1 MGKENAMP
9 MRRDDLM
16 PLPTDSPPI
25 IMPGPPGGGM
35 PGPAGGGLNGG
46 MYNGG
51 PYNGPGAG
59 QTSLPVLDGMNLGRE
74 KLPEW
79 TPAIWARIDE
89 AAVWEIDRSSVAAQF
104 LPKVPS
110 LTPSVRTVPANR
122 IDDNEQGEL
131 SIDQTRVLALLEESQ
146 LFFLSKEQYYEEEAI
161 GTAATLASR
170 AANRL
175 ARAMD
180 KAIFQGQKP
189 DQNPG
194 QNPSQNPSLI
204 SVAAEQHTVTVRR
217 LDPPVPGVVYG
228 ENVFGAVA
236 EAYGF
241 LQGLN
246 LYGPYALVLPPEK
259 YADAHAPLRTTLI
272 MPADRIR
279 PLMTAGFYASGTLP
293 ANQGVMVSLGGTVDV
308 AIAVHGA
315 TAFTLV
321 DSDETRRFRIY
332 ERFTVRI
339 KVPESLVL
347 LDFE

>member
-1 MGKENAMP
+1 M
-9 MRRDDLM
+9 
-16 PLPTDSPPI
+16 LP
-25 IMPGPPGGGM
+25 
-35 PGPAGGGLNGG
+35 
-46 MYNGG
+46 
-51 PYNGPGAG
+51 
-59 QTSLPVLDGMNLGRE
+59 
-74 KLPEW
+74 
-79 TPAIWARIDE
+79 
-89 AAVWEIDRSSVAAQF
+89 
-104 LPKVPS
+104 
-110 LTPSVRTVPANR
+110 
-122 IDDNEQGEL
+122 
-131 SIDQTRVLALLEESQ
+131 LLEESQ

-180 KAIFQGQKP
+180 AAIFQG
-189 DQNPG
+189 G
-194 QNPSQNPSLI
+194 QNPSLI
-204 SVAAEQHTVTVRR
+204 SVAADQHTVTVPP
-217 LDPPVPGVVYG
+217 LDSKKPGVYG
-228 ENVFGAVA
+228 ENMFAAVA
-236 EAYGF
+236 EAFAF

-293 ANQGVMVSLGGTVDV
+293 EDEGVMVSLGGTVDV

-321 DSDETRRFRIY
+321 ESDETRRFRIY

-347 LDFE
+347 LAFK

>member
-1 MGKENAMP
+1 
-9 MRRDDLM
+9 
-16 PLPTDSPPI
+16 
-25 IMPGPPGGGM
+25 
-35 PGPAGGGLNGG
+35 

-51 PYNGPGAG
+51 PYNGPGTG
-59 QTSLPVLDGMNLGRE
+59 QAILPMLDGMNLGRE
-74 KLPEW
+74 KLLEW

-89 AAVWEIDRSSVAAQF
+89 AAVCEIDRSSVAAQF

-122 IDDNEQGEL
+122 IDNNRLGEL
-131 SIDQTRVLALLEESQ
+131 SIDQTNVLPLLEESQ

-180 KAIFQGQKP
+180 AAIFQGK
-189 DQNPG
+189 
-194 QNPSQNPSLI
+194 QNPSLI
-204 SVAAEQHTVTVRR
+204 SVAAKQHTVTVRR
-217 LDPPVPGVVYG
+217 LAPPVPGVVYG
-228 ENVFGAVA
+228 ENVFAAVA
-236 EAYGF
+236 EAYAF

-246 LYGPYALVLPPEK
+246 LYGPFALVLPPAQ
-259 YADAHAPLRTTLI
+259 YADAHAPLATTLI

-293 ANQGVMVSLGGTVDV
+293 ADQGVMVSLGGTVDV

-321 DSDETRRFRIY
+321 ESDETRRFRIY

-347 LDFE
+347 LAFE

>member
-9 MRRDDLM
+9 MRREDLM
-16 PLPTDSPPI
+16 ALPTDSPPI
-25 IMPGPPGGGM
+25 VMPGPPGGGM
-35 PGPAGGGLNGG
+35 PGPSGGGLNG

-59 QTSLPVLDGMNLGRE
+59 QGSLPVLDGMNLGRE
-74 KLPEW
+74 KLLEW

-89 AAVWEIDRSSVAAQF
+89 AAVCEIDRSSVAAQF

-110 LTPSVRTVPANR
+110 LTPSVRTVPASR
-122 IDDNEQGEL
+122 IDQNSRSNEL
-131 SIDQTRVLALLEESQ
+131 SIDQTNVLPLLEESR
-146 LFFLSKEQYYEEEAI
+146 LFFLSKEQYYEEETI

-175 ARAMD
+175 ARDMD
-180 KAIFQGQKP
+180 AAIFQGKK
-189 DQNPG
+189 
-194 QNPSQNPSLI
+194 NPSLI
-204 SVAAEQHTVTVRR
+204 SVAAKQHMVPVRR

-236 EAYGF
+236 DAYGF

-246 LYGPYALVLPPEK
+246 LYGPYALVLPPDK
-259 YADAHAPLRTTLI
+259 YADAHAPLPTTLI

-293 ANQGVMVSLGGTVDV
+293 DDQGVMVSLGGTVDL

-321 DSDETRRFRIY
+321 ESDETRRFRIY

-347 LDFE
+347 LAFE

>member
-1 MGKENAMP
+1 MP
-9 MRRDDLM
+9 MRREDLIA
-16 PLPTDSPPI
+16 LPTDSPPI
-25 IMPGPPGGGM
+25 VMPGPPGGGL
-35 PGPAGGGLNGG
+35 PGPFGGGLNGI
-46 MYNGG
+46 YNGG

-59 QTSLPVLDGMNLGRE
+59 QPTLPVLDGMNLGRE

-79 TPAIWARIDE
+79 TPAVWARIDE
-89 AAVWEIDRSSVAAQF
+89 AAVCEIDRSSVAAQF

-122 IDDNEQGEL
+122 IDNNRLGEL
-131 SIDQTRVLALLEESQ
+131 SIDQTNVLPLLEESQ

-180 KAIFQGQKP
+180 AAIFQGK
-189 DQNPG
+189 
-194 QNPSQNPSLI
+194 QNPSLI
-204 SVAAEQHTVTVRR
+204 SVAAKQHTVAVSP
-217 LDPPVPGVVYG
+217 LNASNPGVYG
-228 ENVFGAVA
+228 EKLFAAVA
-236 EAYGF
+236 EAYAF

-246 LYGPYALVLPPEK
+246 LYGPFALVLPPAQ
-259 YADAHAPLRTTLI
+259 YADAHAPLATTLI

-293 ANQGVMVSLGGTVDV
+293 ANQGVMVSLGGTVDL

-321 DSDETRRFRIY
+321 ESDETRRFRIY

-347 LDFE
+347 LAFE

>member
-1 MGKENAMP
+1 MRMP
-9 MRRDDLM
+9 DML
-16 PLPTDSPPI
+16 PLPTDTPPV
-25 IMPGPPGGGM
+25 MPGPPGGG
-35 PGPAGGGLNGG
+35 P
-46 MYNGG
+46 
-51 PYNGPGAG
+51 NGPGLYNGAG
-59 QTSLPVLDGMNLGRE
+59 QPSPPLALDGMNLGRD

-79 TPAIWARIDE
+79 TPAVWARIDQ
-89 AAVWEIDRSSVAAQF
+89 AAVCEIDRASVAAQF

-110 LTPSVRTVPANR
+110 LTPSVRTVPANS
-122 IDDNEQGEL
+122 IAGEGEL
-131 SIDQTRVLALLEESQ
+131 NIDQTKVLPLLEESQ

-161 GTAATLASR
+161 GTAATLAWR

-180 KAIFQGQKP
+180 AAIFQGKENQE
-189 DQNPG
+189 
-194 QNPSQNPSLI
+194 NPSLV
-204 SVAAEQHTVTVRR
+204 SVAAAQQTFTVDP
-217 LDPPVPGVVYG
+217 LNPPVGGAVYG
-228 ENVFGAVA
+228 ENVFTAVA
-236 EAYGF
+236 DAYAH

-246 LYGPYALVLPPEK
+246 LYGPYALVLPPK
-259 YADAHAPLRTTLI
+259 QYADAHAPLPTTLI

-293 ANQGVMVSLGGTVDV
+293 ENQGVMVSLGGTVDV

-315 TAFTLV
+315 TAFTKV
-321 DSDETRRFRIY
+321 ESDETRRFRIY

>member
-1 MGKENAMP
+1 MY
-9 MRRDDLM
+9 
-16 PLPTDSPPI
+16 
-25 IMPGPPGGGM
+25 
-35 PGPAGGGLNGG
+35 GGL
-46 MYNGG
+46 
-51 PYNGPGAG
+51 GAG
-59 QTSLPVLDGMNLGRE
+59 QASLPMLDGMNLGRE

-89 AAVWEIDRSSVAAQF
+89 AAVFEIDRSSVAAQF

-122 IDDNEQGEL
+122 IDTNPQGEL
-131 SIDQTRVLALLEESQ
+131 NIDQTNVLPLLEESQ
-146 LFFLSKEQYYEEEAI
+146 LFFLSKEQYYEEQAI

-180 KAIFQGQKP
+180 AAIFQGR
-189 DQNPG
+189 
-194 QNPSQNPSLI
+194 QNPSLI
-204 SVAAEQHTVTVRR
+204 SVAARQHTVTVPQ
-217 LDPPVPGVVYG
+217 LTPAVPGVVYG
-228 ENVFGAVA
+228 ENTFAGVTA
-236 EAYGF
+236 AYGF

-246 LYGPYALVLPPEK
+246 LYGPYALVLPPDK
-259 YADAHAPLRTTLI
+259 YADAHAPLPTTLI

-321 DSDETRRFRIY
+321 ESDETRRFRIY

-347 LDFE
+347 LAFA

>member
-1 MGKENAMP
+1 MP
-9 MRRDDLM
+9 DML
-16 PLPTDSPPI
+16 PLPTDTPPV
-25 IMPGPPGGGM
+25 MPGPPGGG
-35 PGPAGGGLNGG
+35 LNGPDS
-46 MYNGG
+46 YNGV
-51 PYNGPGAG
+51 G
-59 QTSLPVLDGMNLGRE
+59 QSSPPVALDGMNLGRE

-79 TPAIWARIDE
+79 TPAIWARIDQ
-89 AAVWEIDRSSVAAQF
+89 AAVCEIDRASVAAQF
-104 LPKVPS
+104 LPKVAS

-122 IDDNEQGEL
+122 ILVVRGEL
-131 SIDQTRVLALLEESQ
+131 SIDQTEVLPLMEESQ

-180 KAIFQGQKP
+180 AAIFQGGP
-189 DQNPG
+189 
-194 QNPSQNPSLI
+194 NPSLI
-204 SVAAEQHTVTVRR
+204 SVAAAQHTVTVRP
-217 LDPPVPGVVYG
+217 LNPAVPGVYG
-228 ENVFGAVA
+228 ENVFAAVA
-236 EAYGF
+236 EAYAF

-246 LYGPYALVLPPEK
+246 LYGPYALVLPPEE

-321 DSDETRRFRIY
+321 ESDETRRFRIY

-347 LDFE
+347 LDFV